1 MSSSLISAYSDQFL
15 RGEWKFTSTK
25 DSEYK
30 FITALESEY
39 KFITTGDDVWKF
51 IEGEKQEDPA
61 PSDFSDWFLVSLDE
75 LQAMHDNLHDKGI
88 GGFSNGSTPNYWS
101 SSERDSIQGWAFNF
115 DAGGIGSNV
124 KSISFAVRPAR
135 TFTASEGYYELGD
148 QTSSGGWVFYIDGTT
163 YYEAAEND
171 ISSDYYWSN
180 ITDVEIGTTGT
191 GIGDGLSNTA
201 AIIGQSGHLTSAA
214 LLCTNYPE
222 VGIGAM
228 KIGSTFIIS

>member
-1 MSSSLISAYSDQFL
+1 LSSSLISAYSDQFL

-75 LQAMHDNLHDKGI
+75 LKAMRTNLYLNGI
-88 GGFSNGSTPNYWS
+88 GGMDASSYWS
-101 SSERDSIQGWAFNF
+101 SSEDSNVQAFN
-115 DAGGIGSNV
+115 
-124 KSISFAVRPAR
+124 ISMGTGATAQTPKTANIAIRPAR

-148 QTSSGGWVFYIDGTT
+148 QTASDGWVFYIDGTT

-214 LLCTNYPE
+214 LLCNNYPE